1 MSAPLPA
8 PGSKLPAPL
17 LRGAALAL
25 GALAVLLAA
34 SGFIVRENEQA
45 VVLRF
50 GKPVRTLAEAGWHWR
65 APFPIDRV
73 QRLDTR
79 LRQGELRL
87 SEALTRDKRNVI
99 VPMFYVWRIAD
110 APRFLARV
118 GPVEAAPEKLD
129 ALLTSARNAA
139 LGRAAFDEL
148 VSLQAAPDALAV
160 FERGIAETARA
171 DAEKNLGIE
180 LVDTGVL
187 RFTLP
192 QANTEAVFRRM
203 RAERLQEAARHRAEG
218 RAQAETLRAE
228 TDKEVAVLMAEARRY
243 AEETRGRAE
252 AEAAR
257 IYAAAHG
264 EDVDFYTFLR
274 ELQSLRTV
282 VDRNTTLVL
291 DTESAPFRLLK
302 DGPVL
307 GAPALPVLPSSAPRP
322 SVPAAPPAVVAY
334 PSAVLSADQP

>member
-1 MSAPLPA
+1 MSSRPV
-8 PGSKLPAPL
+8 L
-17 LRGAALAL
+17 LRGAALVL

-50 GKPVRTLAEAGWHWR
+50 GKPVRTLTAAGWHWR

-79 LRQGELRL
+79 LHQGELRL

-99 VPMFYVWRIAD
+99 VPMFYVWRVAD

-118 GPVEAAPEKLD
+118 GETGAAPAKLD
-129 ALLTSARNAA
+129 ALITSARNAA
-139 LGRAAFDEL
+139 LGRSAFDEL
-148 VSLQAAPDALAV
+148 VSLQAAPDALAA
-160 FERGIAETARA
+160 FERGITETARA
-171 DAEKNLGIE
+171 DVAANLGIE

-203 RAERLQEAARHRAEG
+203 RAERLQEAARYRAEG

-228 TDKEVAVLMAEARRY
+228 TDKEVAVLMAGARRY

-252 AEAAR
+252 ADAAR
-257 IYAAAHG
+257 IYASAHG
-264 EDVDFYTFLR
+264 EDVAFYTFLR
-274 ELQSLRTV
+274 ELQSLRTI

-302 DGPVL
+302 DGPVI
-307 GAPALPVLPSSAPRP
+307 GGSGLPVLPASAPRP
-322 SVPAAPPAVVAY
+322 PAAPSAPAMVVY
-334 PSAVLSADQP
+334 PSAAVSAGQP

>member
-1 MSAPLPA
+1 MPSLPK
-8 PGSKLPAPL
+8 PVL
-17 LRGAALAL
+17 LRGAAMAL
-25 GALAVLLAA
+25 GGVAVLLAA

-65 APFPIDRV
+65 APFPVDRM

-79 LRQGELRL
+79 LHQGELRL
-87 SEALTRDKRNVI
+87 SEALTQDKRNVI
-99 VPMFYVWRIAD
+99 VPMFYVWRVAD

-118 GPVEAAPEKLD
+118 GDVAAAPEKLD

-139 LGRAAFDEL
+139 LGRHAFDTL
-148 VSLQAAPDALAV
+148 VSLQAAPDSLAA
-160 FERGIAETARA
+160 FERGIADTVRA
-171 DAEKNLGIE
+171 DAADNLGIE

-187 RFTLP
+187 RLALP

-203 RAERLQEAARHRAEG
+203 RAERLQEAARYRAEG

-228 TDKEVAVLMAEARRY
+228 TDKDTAVLMADARRY

-252 AEAAR
+252 ADAAR

-264 EDVDFYTFLR
+264 QDVQFYNFLR

-291 DTESAPFRLLK
+291 DTDSAPFRLLK
-302 DGPVL
+302 DGPAPGV
-307 GAPALPVLPSSAPRP
+307 PALPVLPATAPAPRAT
-322 SVPAAPPAVVAY
+322 PAAPAVAAHPPAIIG
-334 PSAVLSADQP
+334 LDQP

>member
-1 MSAPLPA
+1 MSDSLPA

-87 SEALTRDKRNVI
+87 SEALTRDKRNVV

-118 GPVEAAPEKLD
+118 GAAEAAPEKLD

-139 LGRAAFDEL
+139 LGRRAFDEL

-160 FERGIAETARA
+160 FERGIAEAARA
-171 DAEKNLGIE
+171 DADANLGIE
-180 LVDTGVL
+180 IVDTGVL
-187 RFTLP
+187 RFALP

-203 RAERLQEAARHRAEG
+203 RAERLQEAARYRAEG
-218 RAQAETLRAE
+218 RAQAETLSAE

-252 AEAAR
+252 ADAAR

-264 EDVDFYTFLR
+264 EDVAFYTFLR

-302 DGPVL
+302 DGPVV
-307 GAPALPVLPSSAPRP
+307 GAPALPVLPAAAPASPRP
-322 SVPAAPPAVVAY
+322 SAAPAPAVVAY
-334 PSAVLSADQP
+334 PADTAR

>member
-1 MSAPLPA
+1 M
-8 PGSKLPAPL
+8 
-17 LRGAALAL
+17 
-25 GALAVLLAA
+25 LLAA
-34 SGFIVRENEQA
+34 SGFIVRENEQV

-50 GKPVRTLAEAGWHWR
+50 GKPVRTLADAGWHWR

-148 VSLQAAPDALAV
+148 VSLQAAPDALAA
-160 FERGIAETARA
+160 FERGIADTARA
-171 DAEKNLGIE
+171 DADKNLGIE

-228 TDKEVAVLMAEARRY
+228 TDKEVAVLMADARRY

-252 AEAAR
+252 ADAAR
-257 IYAAAHG
+257 IYASAHG
-264 EDVDFYTFLR
+264 EDVAFYTFLR

-302 DGPVL
+302 DGPVI
-307 GAPALPVLPSSAPRP
+307 GAPGMPVLPATAPRP
-322 SVPAAPPAVVAY
+322 SAPAATPAVVVY
-334 PSAVLSADQP
+334 PPAAVSADQP